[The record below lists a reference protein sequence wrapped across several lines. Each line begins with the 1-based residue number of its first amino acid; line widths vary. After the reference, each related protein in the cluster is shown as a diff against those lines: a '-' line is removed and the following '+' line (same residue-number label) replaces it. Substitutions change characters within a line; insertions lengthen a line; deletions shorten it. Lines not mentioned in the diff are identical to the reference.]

1 MANVKAIIQLVGNEE
16 DVLSFIGLCA
26 KIELLGIWGASR
38 IIPVDVDGDGSARL
52 RFSIESEVKNIGKVD
67 MIKSWWDVNKED
79 FKKQIDSKMETHYIG
94 E

>member
-1 MANVKAIIQLVGNEE
+1 MSNVKVTIELVGNQD

-38 IIPVDVDGDGSARL
+38 TIPVDVDGDGSARL
-52 RFSIESEVKNIGKVD
+52 KFNIEAEVANKGKVD
-67 MIKSWWDVNKED
+67 LVQAWWEKNKD
-79 FKKQIDSKMETHYIG
+79 NFKKQLDSKIETHYIG

>member
-1 MANVKAIIQLVGNEE
+1 MSNVKVTIELVGNQD

-38 IIPVDVDGDGSARL
+38 TIPVDVDGDGSARL
-52 RFSIESEVKNIGKVD
+52 KFNIQAEVENKGKVD
-67 MIKSWWDVNKED
+67 LVQAWREKNKD
-79 FKKQIDSKMETHYIG
+79 NFKKQIDSKIETHYIG

>member
-1 MANVKAIIQLVGNEE
+1 MSNVKVTIELVGNQD

-38 IIPVDVDGDGSARL
+38 TIPVDVDGDGSARL
-52 RFSIESEVKNIGKVD
+52 KFNIEAEVKSKGKVD
-67 MIKSWWDVNKED
+67 LVQAWWEKNKD
-79 FKKQIDSKMETHYIG
+79 NFKKQLDSKIETHYIG